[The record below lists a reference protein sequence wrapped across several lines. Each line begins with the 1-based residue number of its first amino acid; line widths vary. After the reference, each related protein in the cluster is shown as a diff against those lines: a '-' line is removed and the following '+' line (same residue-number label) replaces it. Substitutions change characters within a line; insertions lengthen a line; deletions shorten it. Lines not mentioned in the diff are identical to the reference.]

1 VYLLDCTYNVDGSFV
16 KTHSSDLKMLSNTR
30 IILLGLDTNIG
41 KGKVHPIT
49 GHEGP
54 EGE

>member
-1 VYLLDCTYNVDGSFV
+1 MNGNGIIPKKHNNKV
-16 KTHSSDLKMLSNTR
+16 KK
-30 IILLGLDTNIG
+30 GIG

-49 GHEGP
+49 GREGP